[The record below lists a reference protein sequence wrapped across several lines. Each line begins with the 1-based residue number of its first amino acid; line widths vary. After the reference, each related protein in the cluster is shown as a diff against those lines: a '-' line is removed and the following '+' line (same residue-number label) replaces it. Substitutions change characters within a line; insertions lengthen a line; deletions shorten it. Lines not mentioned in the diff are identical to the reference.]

1 MKQRKVTIF
10 SGKTFTV
17 PQGIQ
22 RIDSHSTH
30 GWQVRYQGTKF
41 FSDGTFSDTSS
52 DGSGAA
58 ASLAAATKELLRRI
72 ATLPAPV
79 VLKRGP
85 SSHKRSGLP
94 PGISGPIVVARGKKN
109 VRSAVLSVLIPR
121 WGLTPQLRSVYI
133 GTENTYNLTKYRAAL
148 REAKALRAEAV
159 AAYEA
164 DATRARRREAMALR
178 QSLAKAAERLAAAR
192 SS

>member
-41 FSDGTFSDTSS
+41 FSDGSFSGVSS
-52 DGSGAA
+52 DGSGAD

-85 SSHKRSGLP
+85 SAHKRSGLP
-94 PGISGPIVVARGKKN
+94 PGISGPIVVARGDKN
-109 VRSAVLSVLIPR
+109 VRSAVLSVLLPR
-121 WGLTPQLRSVYI
+121 WGNTPQLRSVYI
-133 GTENTYNLTKYRAAL
+133 GTENTYTLAKYRAAL
-148 REAKALRAEAV
+148 AEAKALRAAAV
-159 AAYEA
+159 ELYES
-164 DATRARRREAMALR
+164 DATRARRRDAQTLR
-178 QSLAKAAERLAAAR
+178 KELAAKAAGTGRPAG
-192 SS
+192 